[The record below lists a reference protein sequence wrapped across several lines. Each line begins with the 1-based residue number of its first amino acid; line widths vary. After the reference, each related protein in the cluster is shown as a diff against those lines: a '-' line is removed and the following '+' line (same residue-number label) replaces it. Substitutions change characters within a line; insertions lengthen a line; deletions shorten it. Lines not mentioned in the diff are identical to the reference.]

1 MRFAQIG
8 LFLETFFEVI
18 AASQQR
24 FTKHLALMYF
34 CRLEN
39 STKLAE
45 TISRICQKYAKI
57 ILREDQF
64 FIGKPI

>member
-8 LFLETFFEVI
+8 LFLETFFEVSFFF
-18 AASQQR
+18 A
-24 FTKHLALMYF
+24 KHLALMYF

-39 STKLAE
+39 STKFAE
-45 TISRICQKYAKI
+45 TISRIRQKYAKI